1 MTDTMHIEQDNAR
14 EMPPDAEQSGRPY
27 TIYPLPKRHNVPIV
41 PVRDVVIFPTNEIV
55 LTFARKESI
64 RAINQALAANPKH
77 IAIFTQK
84 SSDVDN
90 PKTSDLYTIGTLAS
104 VERTLKNDE
113 ELNVLVKGLK
123 RVKLKGVN
131 TSESV
136 QLAEVEE
143 VVETILFDE
152 ELEALG
158 RRVSA
163 LFKDAV
169 GMGKSVEFMNF
180 MRLMGGVSASELSD
194 QVAAVLNVNTATRQ
208 KLLETLDLKVRLY
221 AINDLLTKEVKV
233 LEIEKSIASKTQEKF
248 SKSMKETV
256 LRERLETIKAEL
268 GENDPEDQELDDLNE
283 AIQKLKLP
291 KKHKDK
297 IQKEF
302 NRLERMSSHN
312 PEASY
317 LRTYLE
323 NVLEMPWGS
332 STKDHVSLKSAE
344 KILNIDHYGLEE
356 VKERILEYLS
366 VMKLKKSV
374 SSKDGVSLPTI
385 LCFVGP
391 PGVGKTSL
399 GKSIAR
405 SLKRSF
411 VKVSLGG
418 IRDEAEIRGHRKT
431 YVGAMPGRIVEGIK
445 TAKSMNPVFMLDE
458 IDKIGNDFRGDPSAA
473 LLEALDPEQN
483 SEFSDHYLEIPLDLS
498 QVMFIATANML
509 DTIPSA
515 LRDRLEIIR
524 FSSYTSLEKF
534 HIAKNYLVSKVA
546 EKNGLKKNQLKLG
559 DTLLKN
565 IIKLYTR
572 EAGVRA
578 LERELS
584 RLARK
589 VARNL
594 ASGKNLPIITT
605 TNLAKFL
612 GPAKFSEN
620 LAEKKHTVG
629 TATGLAWTSVGGE
642 ILSIEVSLM
651 PGAGK
656 IQITGQLGDVMKESA
671 SAAYSYIR
679 AHYKDFGLKSDFYKN
694 QDIHLHVPEGAVP
707 KDGPSAG
714 VTMATALV
722 SALTGR
728 RVKKTVAMTGEITL
742 RGRVLEI
749 GGLKEKAIA
758 AHAAGLKEII
768 HPEANTKDLEKIPEE
783 VRRDLT
789 FHGVKN
795 IDDVLALA
803 LVN

>member
-1 MTDTMHIEQDNAR
+1 MTDT
-14 EMPPDAEQSGRPY
+14 
-27 TIYPLPKRHNVPIV
+27 IYSKDLPATLPTRHFVPIV

-64 RAINQALAANPKH
+64 SAINQALATNPKH

-84 SSDVDN
+84 NSEIDA
-90 PKTSDLYTIGTLAS
+90 PTAKDLYPIGTLAS
-104 VERTLKNDE
+104 VERTLKNDD
-113 ELNVLVKGLK
+113 ELNVLVKGIK
-123 RVKLKGVN
+123 RVKLIN
-131 TSESV
+131 ITTTDNV

-143 VVETILFDE
+143 IKESKIFDE

-169 GMGKSVEFMNF
+169 GMGKSVEFTNF
-180 MRLMGGVSASELSD
+180 MRLMGGVSASELAD
-194 QVAAVLNVNTATRQ
+194 QIAAVLNVNTTTRQ

-221 AINDLLTKEVKV
+221 AINDLLTKEIKV
-233 LEIEKSIASKTQEKF
+233 LEIEKSIASKTQAKF
-248 SKSMKETV
+248 SKSMKESV
-256 LRERLETIKAEL
+256 LRERLATIKAEL
-268 GENDPEDQELDDLNE
+268 GEDNDPEEQELDELQD
-283 AIQKLKLP
+283 AIDKLKLP
-291 KKHKDK
+291 KKHKEK
-297 IQKEF
+297 LQKEF
-302 NRLERMSSHN
+302 SRLERMSSHN
-312 PEASY
+312 PESGY

-323 NVLEMPWGS
+323 NVLEMPWGNV
-332 STKDHVSLKSAE
+332 TPDHVSLKSAE
-344 KILNIDHYGLEE
+344 RILNIDHYGLDE
-356 VKERILEYLS
+356 VKERILEYLA
-366 VMKLKKSV
+366 VMKLKKSK
-374 SSKDGVSLPTI
+374 SQKKDGVSLPTI

-405 SLKRSF
+405 SLKRRF

-431 YVGAMPGRIVEGIK
+431 YVGAMPGRIVEGVK
-445 TAKSMNPVFMLDE
+445 SAKSMNPVFMLDE

-515 LRDRLEIIR
+515 LRDRLEVIR

-546 EKNGLKKNQLKLG
+546 EKNGLKSSELKLS
-559 DTLLKN
+559 DTLIKS
-565 IIKLYTR
+565 IIRLYTR

-578 LERELS
+578 LERELA

-589 VARNL
+589 VARSL
-594 ASGKNLPIITT
+594 ASGKTTPTITT
-605 TNLAKFL
+605 SNIAKFL
-612 GPAKFSEN
+612 GPARYSDN
-620 LAEKKHTVG
+620 QAEKKHTVG
-629 TATGLAWTSVGGE
+629 TVTGLAWTSVGGE
-642 ILSIEVSLM
+642 ILFIEVSLM
-651 PGAGK
+651 PGSGK
-656 IQITGQLGDVMKESA
+656 IQITGQLGEVMKESA
-671 SAAYSYIR
+671 SAAYSYVR
-679 AHYKDFGLKSDFYKN
+679 THYKDFDLKSDFYKT
-694 QDIHLHVPEGAVP
+694 QDIHIHVPEGAVP

-728 RVKKTVAMTGEITL
+728 KVKKTVAMTGEITL

-749 GGLKEKAIA
+749 GGLKEKVIA

-768 HPEANTKDLEKIPEE
+768 HPDANTKDLEKIPKE
-783 VRRDLT
+783 VRDDLT
-789 FHGVKN
+789 FHGVKT
-795 IDDVLALA
+795 IDEVLALA
-803 LVN
+803 FVS